1 MSCEKVALLYSR
13 SRSQWRLGAAVN
25 FWPNN
30 ISDQIN
36 LIWWCIIMS
45 QRIREIFFCYFQC
58 QGHSY
63 FHCIFRSTETFTTQI
78 SLMMHHHKMGL
89 DTMKRYYCFYSG
101 RETEDVAWVT
111 MVQIVATLGHPDI
124 SSRGQYQFQSRK
136 CGQNIAFVMNILV
149 Y

>member
-1 MSCEKVALLYSR
+1 MVVHHHEPE
-13 SRSQWRLGAAVN
+13 N
-25 FWPNN
+25 H
-30 ISDQIN
+30 
-36 LIWWCIIMS
+36 
-45 QRIREIFFCYFQC
+45 REIFFCYFQC

-136 CGQNIAFVMNILV
+136 CGKNIACFCNEYTCLLSFLVIGSSVLFLYPFVLAMMST
-149 Y
+149 